1 MLAAF
6 WWLWAAL
13 GAQRLVEMAVARRNT
28 RRLVA
33 QGARVV
39 GQDGY
44 GALVATHVTFF
55 AATAAEAL
63 AAPWAGVGSWTA
75 VGLIALAGGELLRG
89 WSMLALGPRWTTR
102 VVVLPAAPLVARGP
116 YRFLR
121 HPIYVGVSLLL
132 AGFCVAF
139 ALWSSLLAVA
149 VLQAV
154 ALRIRIRREESALA
168 QASAV
173 AP

>member
-1 MLAAF
+1 MFAAF
-6 WWLWAAL
+6 WWLWGAL

-28 RRLVA
+28 RRLVG

-39 GQDGY
+39 GGDGY
-44 GALVATHVTFF
+44 RALVLTHAAFF

-63 AAPWAGVGSWTA
+63 AAPWAGVGPWTA
-75 VGLIALAGGELLRG
+75 AGLVALVGGELLRG
-89 WSMLALGPRWTTR
+89 WSMAALGPRWTTR

-116 YRFLR
+116 YRLLR
-121 HPIYVGVSLLL
+121 HPIYVGVSLML
-132 AGFCVAF
+132 AGFCAAF
-139 ALWSSLLAVA
+139 ALWSSLAVVA
-149 VLQAV
+149 VLQAL